1 MRTAY
6 WRLQRQADP
15 ERINAIVAMTDGKEN
30 ASTVTIRQ
38 LAQEIRE
45 GNQQIPVI
53 IFSIAYG
60 DDADYEMLQALAD
73 ASGGQVKQG
82 TTETIRELYK
92 ILSTYF

>member
-1 MRTAY
+1 M
-6 WRLQRQADP
+6 
-15 ERINAIVAMTDGKEN
+15 
-30 ASTVTIRQ
+30 
-38 LAQEIRE
+38 
-45 GNQQIPVI
+45 I

-60 DDADYEMLQALAD
+60 GDADYAMLQTLAD

>member
-1 MRTAY
+1 M
-6 WRLQRQADP
+6 
-15 ERINAIVAMTDGKEN
+15 
-30 ASTVTIRQ
+30 
-38 LAQEIRE
+38 
-45 GNQQIPVI
+45 I

>member
-1 MRTAY
+1 
-6 WRLQRQADP
+6 
-15 ERINAIVAMTDGKEN
+15 MTDGKEN
-30 ASTVTIRQ
+30 ASDVTIRQ
-38 LAQEIRE
+38 LAEEIRA